1 MVQVQPFYHEM
12 THTVSYLVYD
22 QMGGSAAIIDPA
34 LDYQPHSGKLDA
46 CLADQQLVF
55 LKQQDL
61 TLEWILETHAHADHL
76 TASQY
81 LQHHAGGKVG
91 IGQGIREV
99 QQTFRWLIDDKCLNE
114 QLFDDVF
121 DHLFVDQEVFHFGEI
136 AVRVQAAPGHTP
148 DNVAYIIEDQ
158 VFVGDSLFLPDS
170 GSARC
175 DFPGGDAALLYQ
187 SISALH
193 ALDDAYVLWVCHDY
207 QPQGRDIQ
215 YCTTVLHSRTSNI
228 HVNDTVTEQ
237 EFIKMRT
244 ERDATLDV
252 PRLIYPAIQVN
263 ILGGRLPNPQ
273 QGRRFLKLPLSLN
286 AELESVFMTD

>member
-1 MVQVQPFYHEM
+1 MAKVQPFYHEM
-12 THTVSYLVYD
+12 THTISYLVYD
-22 QMGGSAAIIDPA
+22 HVGGSAAIIDPA
-34 LDYQPHSGKLDA
+34 LDYQLYSGRLNA
-46 CLADQQLVF
+46 SLADQQLTF

-81 LQHHAGGKVG
+81 LQHYAGGKIG

-99 QQTFRWLIDDKCLNE
+99 QHTFRWLVDEKLLHE
-114 QLFDDVF
+114 QSFDGVF
-121 DHLFVDQEVFHFGEI
+121 DHLFVDQEVFHIGKI

-187 SISALH
+187 SIKALH

-207 QPQGRDIQ
+207 QPQGRSLQ
-215 YCTTVLHSRTSNI
+215 YSTTVLQSRTSNI
-228 HVNDTVTEQ
+228 HINDKVTEQ

-263 ILGGRLPNPQ
+263 ILGGRLPSAH
-273 QGRRFLKLPLSLN
+273 QGRRFLKQPLSMN
-286 AELESVFMTD
+286 TELETVFMAN